1 MLHGGNQRRKFWS
14 SKEEES
20 PARIESERRPRGS
33 GNVLVILQNSAE
45 FESDVFSLSV
55 SEMGTLICLG
65 AMESW
70 EFSRKTAKAKSNGI
84 EVRKVLKVEPLLD
97 ATSHS
102 FSLSVYKKPAN
113 MEEIEE
119 NIYLPITRA
128 QLAVLRSIFNYIV
141 PYLLGWNAFAST
153 IKAEV
158 YSQMNSANPRYS
170 ANNEWSR

>member
-1 MLHGGNQRRKFWS
+1 
-14 SKEEES
+14 
-20 PARIESERRPRGS
+20 
-33 GNVLVILQNSAE
+33 
-45 FESDVFSLSV
+45 
-55 SEMGTLICLG
+55 MGTLISLG

-70 EFSRKTAKAKSNGI
+70 EFSRETAKAKSNGI
-84 EVRKVLKVEPLLD
+84 EVRKVLKMEPLLD
-97 ATSHS
+97 ATGHS

-119 NIYLPITRA
+119 NIYLPIRRA

-141 PYLLGWNAFAST
+141 PYLLGWSAFAST

-170 ANNEWSR
+170 ANNERNR